1 MRYFE
6 DVIAGNDGSEAA
18 FVGYI
23 HNNSEEIDPKRR
35 RPGVLVIPGG
45 GYAMTSDR
53 EAEPIAM
60 RFLAAGYNAF
70 VLRYSVAPSRFPVAL
85 LEAAEAMNRIR
96 AHADEWHC
104 DQRVLGHVVAG
115 HLQ

>member
-6 DVIAGNDGSEAA
+6 DAIAGNDGSEAA
-18 FVGYI
+18 FAGYI

-35 RPGVLVIPGG
+35 RPGVLVIHGG
-45 GYAMTSDR
+45 GYAITSDR
-53 EAEPIAM
+53 KAEPIAM

-115 HLQ
+115 HLR